1 MPELEIKQINRNSV
15 MRIEICLP
23 RVFPWKLRGGD
34 KRAHG
39 GYSKLHHRHWRRT
52 MRRALI
58 LVVAIF
64 SLCVNAGLASSADVE
79 DSRRSAGV
87 PNVTISFGQWETDP
101 PLDRLNANPA
111 GGAGNNHELIPDIVT
126 IEAGGAVNFVI
137 SGLHNVQIFDD
148 GRKPDDVRTTVPPPL
163 AGMGGGII
171 DDSNKRI
178 YRGWDPNPIPNNFQ
192 RDRVETVHFAEPGRY
207 LVICGVVNHFVNDRM
222 YGFVRVLPEKKGGF

>member
-1 MPELEIKQINRNSV
+1 M
-15 MRIEICLP
+15 
-23 RVFPWKLRGGD
+23 
-34 KRAHG
+34 KR
-39 GYSKLHHRHWRRT
+39 S
-52 MRRALI
+52 LI
-58 LVVAIF
+58 PVIAIF
-64 SLCVNAGLASSADVE
+64 CLCANAGIAASADVE
-79 DSRRSAGV
+79 DSRRSAGA
-87 PNVTISFGQWETDP
+87 PSVTISFGQWETDP

-148 GRKPDDVRTTVPPPL
+148 GTKPDDIRTTVPPPL

-192 RDRVETVHFAEPGRY
+192 RDRVEAVHFAEPGRY